1 MGNHGANPLRSPGK
15 KRGIIDI
22 SKISIGNRDESGVFV
37 LGRSSNPRILGE
49 DALAPERLYQKMFRL
64 TANKVEHTGISEVTM
79 VTMN

>member
-1 MGNHGANPLRSPGK
+1 MGNHGEP
-15 KRGIIDI
+15 IDI
-22 SKISIGNRDESGVFV
+22 SKIFIENRDESGVFV

-79 VTMN
+79 VSMT